1 LENRVI
7 DAAANTRSAH
17 TTVRILNPIFAQI
30 SKRGF
35 CTFALLLTLACAAVN
50 ATAASLFGDLS
61 CQAWAVIDYPRKK
74 IWTNAF
80 LAPLSLTHQGL
91 ERSKQDRYND
101 DPSAVEPAVVSIDNF
116 CIAHPQQSPADGAI
130 AYLNELIKN

>member
-1 LENRVI
+1 MEDRVI
-7 DAAANTRSAH
+7 DAATNTPSANT
-17 TTVRILNPIFAQI
+17 TIRIVNPIFAQI

-50 ATAASLFGDLS
+50 ATTASLFGDLS
-61 CQAWAVIDYPRKK
+61 CQAWADLDYPRKK

-91 ERSKQDRYND
+91 ARTKQDRYND
-101 DPSAVEPAVVSIDNF
+101 DPKAVDPAVVSIDTF
-116 CIAHPQQSPADGAI
+116 CLSHPKNSPADGAI
-130 AYLNELIKN
+130 AYLNALIEN

>member
-1 LENRVI
+1 M
-7 DAAANTRSAH
+7 
-17 TTVRILNPIFAQI
+17 NPTFAQI
-30 SKRGF
+30 SKLGF

-50 ATAASLFGDLS
+50 AKAASLFGDLS
-61 CQAWAVIDYPRKK
+61 CQTWADLDYQRKK
-74 IWTNAF
+74 TWTNAF

-101 DPSAVEPAVVSIDNF
+101 DANAVEPAVVSIDNF

-130 AYLNELIKN
+130 SHLNTLQGGR